1 MAAAGG
7 GGGVGLGYFRTPDS
21 LEPFEMKDPSER
33 RLLSGLFVVLRFS
46 PAPFLEDSSLSSI
59 QPIGENPAG
68 N

>member
-1 MAAAGG
+1 
-7 GGGVGLGYFRTPDS
+7 
-21 LEPFEMKDPSER
+21 
-33 RLLSGLFVVLRFS
+33 LLSGLFVVLRFS